1 MWSNEVCQYISF
13 ISLAVENVSSTV
25 TTGKFSPNFCVQ
37 CPRCH
42 CWNYILFLTTE
53 TKYLCFLWQYY
64 LLRVLLI
71 THTGRVIWT
80 SFSFRLLLI
89 CLALAL
95 LLPHKVMTFPPPICN
110 GAIGGKAYTLW
121 SHVPSMN
128 PSAPHQCSL
137 WTCSHFPFDPFLWNI
152 SIRGS
157 SCEGILM
164 LHWGWKLNVH
174 LSHLRKLKIDF
185 HGGSISFIYS
195 CVCVCVWNMWS
206 NYIENW
212 SMSALCVHS
221 ELASRDQN
229 CVVDIVTSWHLETAG
244 VVILQAIVGMT
255 YLDQTRVLCEALSIP
270 VLSYPLLIVWL
281 YHSLFSQMGRTVHW
295 RFTTT
300 TSAGSAWTLRST
312 ASSWSVDTWSLAP
325 SAARGWMNARS
336 AGSTSWELCTSSNP
350 NAPLQHHCTCFRLR
364 LYLNLNNAARNLQ
377 IPKRL
382 SLWMF
387 VFPEV
392 SLYLHSEI

>member
-1 MWSNEVCQYISF
+1 
-13 ISLAVENVSSTV
+13 
-25 TTGKFSPNFCVQ
+25 
-37 CPRCH
+37 
-42 CWNYILFLTTE
+42 
-53 TKYLCFLWQYY
+53 
-64 LLRVLLI
+64 
-71 THTGRVIWT
+71 
-80 SFSFRLLLI
+80 
-89 CLALAL
+89 
-95 LLPHKVMTFPPPICN
+95 
-110 GAIGGKAYTLW
+110 
-121 SHVPSMN
+121 
-128 PSAPHQCSL
+128 
-137 WTCSHFPFDPFLWNI
+137 
-152 SIRGS
+152 
-157 SCEGILM
+157 
-164 LHWGWKLNVH
+164 
-174 LSHLRKLKIDF
+174 
-185 HGGSISFIYS
+185 
-195 CVCVCVWNMWS
+195 
-206 NYIENW
+206 
-212 SMSALCVHS
+212 MSALCVHS

-377 IPKRL
+377 ISKRL

>member
-1 MWSNEVCQYISF
+1 
-13 ISLAVENVSSTV
+13 
-25 TTGKFSPNFCVQ
+25 
-37 CPRCH
+37 
-42 CWNYILFLTTE
+42 
-53 TKYLCFLWQYY
+53 
-64 LLRVLLI
+64 
-71 THTGRVIWT
+71 
-80 SFSFRLLLI
+80 
-89 CLALAL
+89 
-95 LLPHKVMTFPPPICN
+95 
-110 GAIGGKAYTLW
+110 
-121 SHVPSMN
+121 
-128 PSAPHQCSL
+128 
-137 WTCSHFPFDPFLWNI
+137 
-152 SIRGS
+152 
-157 SCEGILM
+157 
-164 LHWGWKLNVH
+164 
-174 LSHLRKLKIDF
+174 
-185 HGGSISFIYS
+185 
-195 CVCVCVWNMWS
+195 
-206 NYIENW
+206 
-212 SMSALCVHS
+212 MSALCVHS

-229 CVVDIVTSWHLETAG
+229 CVVDIVTSWHLETSG

-270 VLSYPLLIVWL
+270 VLSYPLLIVWI

-325 SAARGWMNARS
+325 SAARGWTNARS